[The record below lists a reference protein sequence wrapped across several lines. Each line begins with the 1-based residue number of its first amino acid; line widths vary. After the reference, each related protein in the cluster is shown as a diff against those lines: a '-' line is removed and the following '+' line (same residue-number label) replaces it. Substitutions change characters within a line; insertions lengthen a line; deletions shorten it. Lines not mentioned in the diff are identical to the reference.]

1 MRTENRMLRFAFFVI
16 SSGIL
21 LLAAC
26 GRLPQTGGTSAPGAA
41 QEGDGSLPTTA
52 AHFPKVIKKDWVASV
67 SKLCLQV
74 DQTYTDVSGVSE
86 PIAEEIKAALDRIG
100 VDTTIGE
107 SADCQA
113 HLKVVLEMTPYG
125 ESVGGAGTCYF
136 DASAKGLAT
145 LSANDQKDLLQ
156 DLVRNFS
163 PARGYGITFVYSC
176 PSKAEADY
184 AEAWGIAITP
194 MLAEWWGAPGLVSAL
209 QSNNEDLARNAGY
222 QLAQMGPEGAKA
234 IPVLIEML
242 SDVNPVARESAAQ
255 ALGQFGAAAKEAV
268 PALIAAID
276 DTEPSVRHQA
286 VYSLGYIGDEQA
298 VPALMKVLTEGDD
311 TLISAACSS
320 LKAMK
325 EKAAPAVPLL
335 VEKVQ
340 SDEYMVASGAL
351 DALSAIGPAALE
363 AVPTLIG
370 LMEKGKEST
379 ISGWIVG
386 NALEDITGQDFG
398 EDAAAWRKWWEEN
411 K

>member
-1 MRTENRMLRFAFFVI
+1 MRTGKNLLQFLI
-16 SSGIL
+16 SVLLGSIL
-21 LLAAC
+21 LLTAC
-26 GRLPQTGGTSAPGAA
+26 GKPSGAGKTDGPGAA
-41 QEGDGSLPTTA
+41 EEGDGAHPTA
-52 AHFPKVIKKDWVASV
+52 VAHFPEVTKKDWVASV
-67 SKLCLQV
+67 SRLCLQV
-74 DQTYTDVSGVSE
+74 DQSYTELENLNE
-86 PIAEEIKAALDRIG
+86 PIAEEIKAILDRIG

-113 HLKVVLEMTPYG
+113 NLKVALEMTPYG

-145 LSANDQKDLLQ
+145 LSTKDQKDLQL

-184 AEAWGIAITP
+184 TEAWGIAIAP

-209 QSNNEDLARNAGY
+209 QSNNDDLARSAGY

-255 ALGQFGAAAKEAV
+255 ALGQFGPAAKEAV

-276 DTEPSVRHQA
+276 DTESSVRHQA

-298 VPALMKVLTEGDD
+298 VPALMDVLKEGDD

-320 LKAMK
+320 LEAMK

-335 VEKVQ
+335 IEKVQ
-340 SDEYMVASGAL
+340 SSEYMVASGAL
-351 DALSAIGPAALE
+351 DALSAIGPAARE
-363 AVPTLIG
+363 AVPTLIE

-379 ISGWIVG
+379 ISGWIIG
-386 NALEDITGQDFG
+386 NALEDITGQNFA